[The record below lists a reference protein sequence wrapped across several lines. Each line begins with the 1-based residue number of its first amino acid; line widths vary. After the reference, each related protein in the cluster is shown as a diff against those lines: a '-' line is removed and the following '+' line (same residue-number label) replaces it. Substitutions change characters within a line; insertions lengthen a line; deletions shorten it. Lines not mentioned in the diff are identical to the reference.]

1 MIYTVTFNPAID
13 YVITVDDFKA
23 GSINRVD
30 SEEKFAGGKGI
41 NVSRVL
47 NNFGIKTKAL
57 GFVGGF
63 TGKFIIDSLESQ
75 GVETD
80 FIEISGDTRINV
92 KLNSKEETEIN
103 GAGPV
108 IKDEDL
114 NKLFTIVEGLTSND
128 YLVLS
133 GNVQKS
139 VPRDIYARLQKKCAS
154 NNVKVIVDTTGDAL
168 VATLPNKPFLIK
180 PNNHELGEIFNK
192 ELTDTDEI
200 IKYAK
205 KLIVMGAQ
213 NVIISMAE
221 RGALLIC
228 ESGVYHATPAKGKVQ
243 NSVGAGDSVIAG
255 FLAKYSQSKD
265 IIEAFRWGATSGS
278 ATAFSKDL
286 CKKEDIEHYLAQVIV
301 NKLD

>member
-23 GSINRVD
+23 GLINRVA

-92 KLNSKEETEIN
+92 KLKSKEETEIN
-103 GAGPV
+103 GAGPI

-114 NKLFTIVEGLTSND
+114 SKLFKIVEGLTSDD

-139 VPRDIYARLQKKCAS
+139 VPTDIYARLQKKCAS
-154 NNVKVIVDTTGDAL
+154 NNVKVVVDTTGDAL

-200 IKYAK
+200 IEYAK

-255 FLAKYSQSKD
+255 FLAKYSRSND
-265 IIEAFRWGATSGS
+265 LIEAFRWGATSGS

>member
-139 VPRDIYARLQKKCAS
+139 VPTDIYARLQKKCAS
-154 NNVKVIVDTTGDAL
+154 NNVKVVVDTTGDAL
-168 VATLPNKPFLIK
+168 VATLQNKPFLIK

-265 IIEAFRWGATSGS
+265 LIEAFRWGATSGS